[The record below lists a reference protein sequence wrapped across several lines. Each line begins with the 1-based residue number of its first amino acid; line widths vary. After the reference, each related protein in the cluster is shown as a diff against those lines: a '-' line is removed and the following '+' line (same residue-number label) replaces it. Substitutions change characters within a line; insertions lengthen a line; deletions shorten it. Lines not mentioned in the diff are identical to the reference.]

1 MICDIAALRRKV
13 IARYPFFGSIA
24 ANIDCQETEDVET
37 IEHDSEHILYNPRY
51 LAGLSDSNRVFLL
64 TRELCHI
71 AFRHTERGGGKDPV
85 IWEWAA
91 EAVINQMLKRD
102 GLDIPTGDI
111 DYPEAIDYDVE
122 QYYEVLLREK
132 LAIDLINGQLE
143 GRENPEGGEGEGV
156 PMPGDEDS
164 EDDNSDE
171 AAQEQLLE
179 GDVGDEGEESG
190 EEADGDSDE
199 DSDDEYALVEKR
211 QSKAGNADSRDERI
225 VEEIGNSAPLIDWRL
240 ILQDSINYDVDW
252 SYRNAI
258 LENGVVV
265 PVLEDRPVPE
275 TEIVLDTSWSV
286 DEELLRNFLRECKS
300 ILTFSKLKAGCF
312 DTVFYGFYDIR
323 TEEDIDNMP
332 FQGGGGTDFNTAAD
346 AFSLRV
352 DNRIIFTDGQ
362 APVPDKFLNAVW
374 VVYGD
379 AEIKPMGGRVISI
392 KPEQLKN
399 R

>member
-85 IWEWAA
+85 IWERAA

-199 DSDDEYALVEKR
+199 DSDDEYALVEKK

-225 VEEIGNSAPLIDWRL
+225 VEEIGNSAL
-240 ILQDSINYDVDW
+240 S
-252 SYRNAI
+252 
-258 LENGVVV
+258 
-265 PVLEDRPVPE
+265 
-275 TEIVLDTSWSV
+275 
-286 DEELLRNFLRECKS
+286 C
-300 ILTFSKLKAGCF
+300 
-312 DTVFYGFYDIR
+312 
-323 TEEDIDNMP
+323 
-332 FQGGGGTDFNTAAD
+332 
-346 AFSLRV
+346 
-352 DNRIIFTDGQ
+352 
-362 APVPDKFLNAVW
+362 
-374 VVYGD
+374 
-379 AEIKPMGGRVISI
+379 
-392 KPEQLKN
+392 
-399 R
+399 

>member
-85 IWEWAA
+85 IWERAA

-362 APVPDKFLNAVW
+362 APVPDKFL
-374 VVYGD
+374 
-379 AEIKPMGGRVISI
+379 GGRVISI
-392 KPEQLKN
+392 KPEQLKS

>member
-71 AFRHTERGGGKDPV
+71 AFRHTERGGGKDPI
-85 IWEWAA
+85 IWERAA

-164 EDDNSDE
+164 ED
-171 AAQEQLLE
+171 
-179 GDVGDEGEESG
+179 
-190 EEADGDSDE
+190 
-199 DSDDEYALVEKR
+199 EYALVEKK

-362 APVPDKFLNAVW
+362 APAPDKFLNAIW